1 METHVILPGE
11 MEVTDDP
18 STVLKTC
25 VGSCVAVAMYDH
37 EAGIGGLAHIM
48 LPTGSDKKEKARPAL
63 YARSGIPLLLNKMI
77 KSGASKD
84 NIIAGIAG
92 GSLLLTD
99 RKVGVELNIGRRNTD
114 MVQEIL
120 SLVGIPLVRQDTG
133 GYFGRVFNLNLE
145 DGLIDIRKVKEKKH
159 KTTKSEKNGEIKL
172 ENLTNRIDKLKP
184 VPDIARM
191 IISRIE
197 YSGAGTYDL
206 EKYIIK
212 DQAFTANVL
221 KLCNSPDYGFQKQ
234 IHSIRRAGELL
245 NPETFKNIVLDASG
259 FNLYND
265 TIKGYSLKKGQLLN
279 HSLCCAKVARLIS
292 QEKKINNSDVVFTAG
307 LLHDIGK
314 VILDQYFF
322 EKFNLIMDKIINED
336 MQFLYAENEILGYNH
351 AQVGEIIAREWNL
364 PEILIE
370 SISLHHQP
378 EKAKENPEVV
388 SIIHI
393 ADCICS
399 MIGYGGGASIVANRI
414 NGFAISC
421 INLQSDDV
429 DSIIEKLPEV
439 LNHDESPI

>member
-11 MEVTDDP
+11 IEVTDNP
-18 STVLKTC
+18 SIELRTC

-37 EAGIGGLAHIM
+37 QVRIGGLAHIM
-48 LPTGSDKKEKARPAL
+48 LPQASDKKEKARPAL

-84 NIIAGIAG
+84 RIVAAVAG
-92 GSLLLTD
+92 GSLILTD
-99 RKVGVELNIGRRNTD
+99 RKLGVELNIGRRNINI
-114 MVQEIL
+114 VQQVIS
-120 SLVGIPLVRQDTG
+120 SLGIPIVRQDTG
-133 GYFGRVFNLNLE
+133 GYFGRVLKLNLE
-145 DGLIDIRKVKEKKH
+145 DGLIDIREVKEKKQ
-159 KTTKSEKNGEIKL
+159 KDTESEIVGDIKL
-172 ENLTNRIDKLKP
+172 EDFKNRIDKLKP

-191 IISRIE
+191 IISRIK
-197 YSGAGTYDL
+197 YSGTSSYDL

-212 DQAFTANVL
+212 DPALTANVL
-221 KLCNSPDYGFQKQ
+221 KLCNSLDYGFQKQ

-259 FNLYND
+259 YNLYED
-265 TIKGYSLKKGQLLN
+265 TINGYSLENKEMLN

-292 QEKKINNSDVVFTAG
+292 QEKKINNPDVIFTAG

-336 MQFLYAENEILGYNH
+336 MQFIDAENEILGYNH
-351 AQVGEIIAREWNL
+351 AQVGEIVAMEWNL
-364 PEILIE
+364 PGILVE

-378 EKAKENPEVV
+378 EKTKGNPEVV

-399 MIGYGGGASIVANRI
+399 MIGYGGGANIVANQI
-414 NGFAISC
+414 NRSAISC

-429 DSIIEKLPEV
+429 DKIIEKLPEV
-439 LNHDESPI
+439 LNLG